1 MHIFEYRR
9 TREIKSG
16 ASQPQ
21 HYQPPKHAT
30 NHHHHIHNVKQH
42 SVTPEGWWARVGWED
57 IAWGVRW
64 LPRFNFFF
72 FVLLFVVVRKM
83 KPFRCSST
91 TLVRKKRILN
101 SYSSQLLGEPF
112 LSKNIYIKKITKTNL
127 TRIRTLFV

>member
-1 MHIFEYRR
+1 MHIFEYQR

-64 LPRFNFFF
+64 LPRFNSTYGRTSQPQRGKERERERE
-72 FVLLFVVVRKM
+72 RK
-83 KPFRCSST
+83 R
-91 TLVRKKRILN
+91 
-101 SYSSQLLGEPF
+101 
-112 LSKNIYIKKITKTNL
+112 
-127 TRIRTLFV
+127 